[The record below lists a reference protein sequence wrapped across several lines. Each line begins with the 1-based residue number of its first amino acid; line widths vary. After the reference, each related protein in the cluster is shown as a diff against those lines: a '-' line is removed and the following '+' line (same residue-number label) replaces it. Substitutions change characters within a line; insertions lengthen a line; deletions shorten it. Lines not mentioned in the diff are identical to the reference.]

1 MLVGFSCFVL
11 FSFPSL
17 SAVTEAVFHEN
28 CLHALLGAVRAGLS
42 ELRVP
47 HTATAQRPAA
57 PLHRSECCCWAT
69 ARVWAWEAAELQR
82 YVASGCLS
90 VAQEWKGSSAG
101 CDVWCRRQAWWCWRG
116 LMLPSWAE
124 RTGVCCTVSMLL
136 LCDKTILG
144 IMLSWGELQTRQD
157 SQQWLPANK
166 HMWNNR

>member
-42 ELRVP
+42 ELRS
-47 HTATAQRPAA
+47 HTQRLRSAPRHLCTAPSAAAGRQRGCEHEKQPNCKGTSLRVVWAW
-57 PLHRSECCCWAT
+57 HRSEKVPAQGVMFGVG
-69 ARVWAWEAAELQR
+69 ARLGDV
-82 YVASGCLS
+82 G
-90 VAQEWKGSSAG
+90 G
-101 CDVWCRRQAWWCWRG
+101 VWCSHPGQSALGCVVLCPCFYCVTKP
-116 LMLPSWAE
+116 LM
-124 RTGVCCTVSMLL
+124 
-136 LCDKTILG
+136 G
-144 IMLSWGELQTRQD
+144 IMSWGELQTTQD